1 MTTSNPPKDEEL
13 IASMKSYMEACMSGH
28 DPSHNP
34 THVHRVV
41 SLAQR
46 IYTNELAL
54 HPSTAPTKYNKTIIT
69 LAALLHDIGDHKY
82 LPKEIAN
89 SSTTAIDPKELV
101 YNALISHGADAE
113 LASRVQT
120 IVNNV
125 SYTNETRNPEYVQS
139 LISTPGYHELA
150 IVQDAD
156 RLDAIG
162 AVGIART
169 FTYLGSQGEKRK
181 EKADQKPWEL
191 KESIE
196 HFGDKLEKLEGM
208 MKTDT
213 GKEIARERTRRLK
226 VFKEWWIDETAPLD
240 Y

>member
-1 MTTSNPPKDEEL
+1 MATLTPSKDEQL
-13 IASMKSYMEACMSGH
+13 IASMKTYMETCMSGH

-41 SLAQR
+41 SLAHR
-46 IYTNELAL
+46 IHASELAL
-54 HPSTAPTKYNKTIIT
+54 HPSTASTKYNKTIIT
-69 LAALLHDIGDHKY
+69 LSALLHDIGDHKY
-82 LPKEIAN
+82 LPKDTTSN
-89 SSTTAIDPKELV
+89 STTAVDPKQLV

-113 LASRVQT
+113 LALRVQT

-125 SYTNETRNPEYVQS
+125 SYTNETRNPEHVQS

-169 FTYLGSQGEKRK
+169 FTYLGSQGKKR
-181 EKADQKPWEL
+181 EESNDTRPWEL
-191 KESIE
+191 EESIE

-208 MKTDT
+208 MKTDA
-213 GKEIARERTRRLK
+213 GKEIAKERTRRLK
-226 VFKEWWIDETAPLD
+226 VFKEWWVDETAPFSS
-240 Y
+240 

>member
-1 MTTSNPPKDEEL
+1 MTVSSPSKDEQL
-13 IASMKSYMEACMSGH
+13 IASMKAYMETCMSGH

-41 SLAQR
+41 SLAHR
-46 IYTNELAL
+46 IHASELAL
-54 HPSTAPTKYNKTIIT
+54 HPETASTKYNKTIIT
-69 LAALLHDIGDHKY
+69 LSALLHDIGDHKY
-82 LPKEIAN
+82 LPKETAN
-89 SSTTAIDPKELV
+89 SSTVDPKQLV
-101 YNALISHGADAE
+101 YNALTSHGADAE

-125 SYTNETRNPEYVQS
+125 SYTNETRNPEHVKS

-181 EKADQKPWEL
+181 EKVDQKPWEL
-191 KESIE
+191 EESIE

-208 MKTDT
+208 MKTDS

-226 VFKEWWIDETAPLD
+226 VFKEWWVDETVPFD
-240 Y
+240 S